1 MKRPFFITG
10 IVISAAVMAFAIYLL
25 SGLVPAM
32 QIVLGFLVFMLVLAV
47 LAAAIFGVINLVAS
61 RERAI
66 PLYKLFMTA
75 FWALLLLAL
84 IIMEVWGHG
93 LIKKIIAF
101 KSAVD
106 ITTVSDEAARSENW
120 QPLFKS
126 VGNIDPVQGVDLS
139 NQLAGNVTAISF
151 ESGQD
156 VKTGQLLVQLDDSSE
171 RAQLLGFQAQVKL
184 AELNLKREQELVRR
198 KLDSQANLDI
208 AANNLKQAQS
218 NLLNDQTAID
228 KKAIRAPFTGRAGIR
243 DVNLGQYLAVGTV
256 IVTLQALD
264 HMYVTFSLPE
274 QDLPSLAA
282 HQKVEIIVDAYPG
295 RTFEG
300 EINAIDSRV
309 DPNSHNVRVQALI
322 ANPEHLLR
330 AGMFANVSVQAGK
343 PVQVVSIPKSAVTY
357 SLYGDSVYIVTPD
370 KDKKDAK
377 GNPVLTANE
386 VFIKLGDERG
396 TRVAV
401 TEGVK
406 PGDLVVTS
414 GMQKLHPGATIAID
428 NSLTPDQAPG
438 ASGQ

>member
-1 MKRPFFITG
+1 MKRPIFIIG
-10 IVISAAVMAFAIYLL
+10 SVITLAVVVFAIYLL
-25 SGLVPAM
+25 SDVAPAM
-32 QIVLGFLVFMLVLAV
+32 YIVLGFLGFLLILAI
-47 LAAAIFGVINLVAS
+47 LSTAMYGVINLVTS
-61 RERAI
+61 RERAL
-66 PLYKLFMTA
+66 PLYKLFMVA
-75 FWALLLLAL
+75 LWALLLVAL
-84 IIMEVWGHG
+84 LILEIWGHG
-93 LIKKIIAF
+93 VIKKIMAF

-106 ITTVSDEAARSENW
+106 ITYVSDEAARSEIW

-156 VKTGQLLVQLDDSSE
+156 VKKGDLLVQLDDSSE

-198 KLDSQANLDI
+198 RLDSQANLDI

-218 NLLNDQTAID
+218 NLLNDQAAID

-243 DVNLGQYLAVGTV
+243 NVNLGQYLAAGTV

-264 HMYVTFSLPE
+264 HMYVTFTLPE
-274 QDLPSLAA
+274 QDLPSLAV
-282 HQKVEIIVDAYPG
+282 HQKVEITVDAYPG

-330 AGMFANVSVQAGK
+330 AGMFANVSVHAGK
-343 PVQVVSIPKSAVTY
+343 PVQVVTVPKAAVTY

-370 KDKKDAK
+370 KDKKDDK
-377 GNPVLTANE
+377 GNALFTANE
-386 VFIKLGDERG
+386 IFVKLGAERG
-396 TRVAV
+396 ARVAV

-414 GMQKLHPGATIAID
+414 GMQKLHPGASIAID
-428 NSLTPDQAPG
+428 NSVTPDQAPG
-438 ASGQ
+438 APGQ